1 MDKADA
7 RRLVQQPWS
16 RGNRTWKID
25 PLRRDI
31 AMVTWVIELILY
43 LLIVGICAV
52 HGYQWAIFHATFEF
66 ELANLEI
73 CDFEHHPN

>member
-1 MDKADA
+1 
-7 RRLVQQPWS
+7 
-16 RGNRTWKID
+16 
-25 PLRRDI
+25 
-31 AMVTWVIELILY
+31 MVTWVIELILY

-52 HGYQWAIFHATFEF
+52 HGYQWAIFPATFEF